1 MNVGN
6 TMCAHAGACKHAC
19 AHTHTRSSWLIGWYA
34 GKKETLAQTITHT
47 EPSHWHMHTEPATP
61 STSQENAAGVAALSR
76 FLRTTAERV
85 AGSSPPGTG
94 RDAGNDREAVIGVGP
109 MYPSTSLVH
118 LDSTQSQPPEP
129 LLPSQSTWEEEQ
141 PESEPPAAAAES
153 VHIGVQQ
160 RMRRESLL
168 QDHYKF

>member
-1 MNVGN
+1 MLE
-6 TMCAHAGACKHAC
+6 TPCARMQALANMRVL
-19 AHTHTRSSWLIGWYA
+19 TQTRSSWLIGWYA

-118 LDSTQSQPPEP
+118 LDSTQSQSPEP
-129 LLPSQSTWEEEQ
+129 LLPSQSTWEEQ

-168 QDHYKF
+168 QDRYKF